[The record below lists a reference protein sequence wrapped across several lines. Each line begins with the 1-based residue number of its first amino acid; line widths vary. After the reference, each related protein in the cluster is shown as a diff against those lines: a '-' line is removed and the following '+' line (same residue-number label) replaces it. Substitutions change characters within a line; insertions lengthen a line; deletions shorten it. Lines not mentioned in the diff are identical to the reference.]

1 MRSKRLIAVLM
12 LVCVFFAAGS
22 ICIHAAEPTYEVSE
36 QYEDSKYYENL
47 KKVPLS
53 GDHARDVLAIALSQ
67 LGYREGNGEDGLGGT
82 SSDGVRDFAEYN
94 VLYGKIDNDQGNGIS
109 YGYYWCASF
118 VNWCLR
124 QAGVSVESS
133 AAAEISCRRWLKKCQ
148 EAGIYNE
155 KAGYTPKEGDLIFFK
170 DHGSLVSAT
179 HIGIVLYSDGSKVY
193 TIEGNTTQGDGF
205 SGDGSFVA
213 LKSYKLT
220 SSYIV
225 GYASPKYEKNAYTE
239 EIDRSGKQLSA
250 GIYVSKCDVEV
261 FKDRDMSEKNE
272 SLPAYEIFTVKEV
285 FSDSFRIEYGD
296 KEGYAD
302 IEDKAAQLTAFSSLR
317 KVSFVD
323 LDGSHI
329 FRTQYLLPSSEIK
342 IPDITPKMEGAGFVC
357 WLSDNPDSIILTLL
371 YPGDVFASEEYDVEL
386 RAHWDMN
393 LYTVSYLDENGNTV
407 SSFSGYYG
415 DTYEIPTLENIP
427 NNKEFVSW
435 ELQTPYND
443 IDELKRPEP
452 GIINNNIVYIA
463 VMGEKPVEEASEEI
477 RVETW
482 QQIVGIAS
490 GVAFITLGI
499 IMLIWL
505 YRKKP
510 E

>member
-12 LVCVFFAAGS
+12 LICTFFAANVL
-22 ICIHAAEPTYEVSE
+22 CVHAAEPTYEVSE

-47 KKVPLS
+47 KKVPIT
-53 GDHARDVLAIALSQ
+53 GNQATDVLAIALSQ
-67 LGYREGNGEDGLGGT
+67 LGYREGNSEDGLGGT
-82 SSDGVRDFAEYN
+82 SADGVRDFAEYN
-94 VLYGKIDNDQGNGIS
+94 VLYGKIDNDQGNGVS

-155 KAGYTPKEGDLIFFK
+155 KSGYLPKEGDLIFFK

-179 HIGIVLYSDGSKVY
+179 HIGFVLYSDEHNVY
-193 TIEGNTTQGDGF
+193 TIEGNTTKDNSF

-213 LKSYKLT
+213 LKSYSLT

-225 GYASPKYEKNAYTE
+225 GYASPKYEEKADAA
-239 EIDRSGKQLSA
+239 EIDRSGNQLSA
-250 GIYVSKCDVEV
+250 GIYISKCDVEV
-261 FKDRDMSEKNE
+261 YKDSNMIGKAEI
-272 SLPAYEIFTVKEV
+272 LPAYEIFTVKEV
-285 FSDSFRIEYGD
+285 LSDSFRIEYGD

-302 IEDKAAQLTAFSSLR
+302 IADKAVQMTAFSSLR
-317 KVSFVD
+317 KVSFLD
-323 LDGSHI
+323 IDGSHI
-329 FRTQYLLPSSEIK
+329 FRTQYLLPTTEIK
-342 IPDITPKMEGAGFVC
+342 IPDKTPKMEGAGFVC
-357 WLSDNPDSIILTLL
+357 WLADNPDSIILTLL
-371 YPGDVFASEEYDVEL
+371 YPGDIFIAEENDVEL
-386 RAHWDMN
+386 RAFWDMN
-393 LYTVSYLDENGNTV
+393 LYTVSYLDENGNAV
-407 SSFSGYYG
+407 SSFSGYFG
-415 DTYEIPTLENIP
+415 DTYEIPILENIP
-427 NNKEFVSW
+427 KNKEFVCW
-435 ELQTPYND
+435 ELQPPYND

-452 GIINNNIVYIA
+452 GIIKNNSVYVA
-463 VMGEKPVEEASEEI
+463 VMNEIPVEEIPEAHLLN
-477 RVETW
+477 
-482 QQIVGIAS
+482 IVGSAC
-490 GVAFITLGI
+490 GVVFITLGL